1 MRKAKFMDWVCVPL
15 IPALPVTPRCQG
27 SLWPDL
33 WIPLI
38 VMLSHKLSME
48 PTLHT
53 IVSPTCRWHHMGAES
68 RNFLTKMKNI
78 FISSE
83 GGKWFFS
90 NDISAKPNIKENN
103 IFSWNIFT
111 DTVSCCD
118 EPTFKT
124 FFQLCRLSGSRID
137 LSVKRTSRTICS
149 IIAHPPSIWTISSQ
163 SSLNI
168 LQTFQPS
175 SSLIVSLSPQFPSPD
190 PPQKRYF

>member
-1 MRKAKFMDWVCVPL
+1 MWRWAELLNL
-15 IPALPVTPRCQG
+15 IYWSMGLFRFSATHCKNKRLWEFGERFGNSGQLKVLIFDLSKNEQIWKKTIKQKEKNYSSIHAESEIHGLSLCSIDPGSLPVTPRCQG

-83 GGKWFFS
+83 GGKWVFHFS
-90 NDISAKPNIKENN
+90 
-103 IFSWNIFT
+103 
-111 DTVSCCD
+111 
-118 EPTFKT
+118 
-124 FFQLCRLSGSRID
+124 
-137 LSVKRTSRTICS
+137 
-149 IIAHPPSIWTISSQ
+149 
-163 SSLNI
+163 
-168 LQTFQPS
+168 
-175 SSLIVSLSPQFPSPD
+175 
-190 PPQKRYF
+190 